1 MGITMREAYGRALA
15 SLGERD
21 ERVVVLDADVSKSTR
36 SVVFLERF
44 PERFFN
50 VGIAEGNMMNIAGG
64 LASCGKIPFVN
75 TFSFLLTLRAGE
87 QLRTG
92 VAYPRLNVKVAGA
105 YIGLSD
111 SFDGATHQDVM
122 DIAVTRAM
130 PNMTVLSLSDH
141 VMAARAVRAAAEFDG
156 PVYLRLHRNETP
168 DLSRE
173 EDPFTIGKAVLHR
186 DGSDVTLIPTGIM
199 VGKALEA
206 ADLLAK
212 EGISA
217 AVLEI
222 HTIKPI
228 DVEAIVKYADQT
240 GALVTAEEHNILGGL
255 GGAVA
260 EVLGEHR
267 PAVLERVGVADTF
280 AESGAYDALL
290 KKYGLTAEAI
300 VAAARKALARRLTWR
315 SRRRGAHEGRKRCI

>member
-1 MGITMREAYGRALA
+1 MGMTMREAYGRALV
-15 SLGERD
+15 SLGEQD

-36 SVVFLERF
+36 SVVFKERF

-64 LASCGKIPFVN
+64 LAACGKVPFVN

-92 VAYPRLNVKVAGA
+92 IAYPRLNVKVAGA

-111 SFDGATHQDVM
+111 SYDGATHQDVM

-130 PNMTVLSLSDH
+130 PNMTVISLSDNI
-141 VMAARAVRAAAEFDG
+141 MAAKAVKAVAEFDG
-156 PVYLRLHRNETP
+156 PVYFRLHRNEVP
-168 DLSRE
+168 DVSRA

-186 DGSDVTLIPTGIM
+186 DGSDITLVPTGIM

-228 DVEAIVKYADQT
+228 DVEAIV
-240 GALVTAEEHNILGGL
+240 
-255 GGAVA
+255 
-260 EVLGEHR
+260 
-267 PAVLERVGVADTF
+267 
-280 AESGAYDALL
+280 
-290 KKYGLTAEAI
+290 
-300 VAAARKALARRLTWR
+300 
-315 SRRRGAHEGRKRCI
+315 